1 MKRLVLL
8 LFMCPFLQGLAQ
20 DEKVFEKYTA
30 EKRYTIDGGSVVV
43 SKIVENIEGSKED
56 IYTRAKSYLARA
68 YNDSKSV
75 IQTDDKES
83 GIIIGKGLYTRL
95 ASFNLGAWTMKAYH
109 ILRVDIKEGRA
120 RIICS
125 ASTVIPNSSA
135 HLDNEYEY
143 SIINYYPITDKHAPS
158 LLKKPQLRAFISL
171 IDEMN
176 KSVLSLEK
184 ALKEGGVLD
193 SEKEDW

>member
-1 MKRLVLL
+1 
-8 LFMCPFLQGLAQ
+8 MCPFLQGLAQ

-30 EKRYTIDGGSVVV
+30 EKMYTIDGGSVVV

-68 YNDSKSV
+68 YNNSKSV
-75 IQTDDKES
+75 IQTDDKEG
-83 GIIIGKGLYTRL
+83 GIIIGKGLYTGLTHFRMAL
-95 ASFNLGAWTMKAYH
+95 WAGMAKAYH

-125 ASTVIPNSSA
+125 VSTITVNNSERPSDE
-135 HLDNEYEY
+135 HEY
-143 SIINYYPITDKHAPS
+143 SVVGYYPITDSRAPS
-158 LLKKPQLRAFISL
+158 LAKKGQLRAFISL
-171 IDEMN
+171 VDKMN
-176 KSVLSLEK
+176 ESVQSLEK

-193 SEKEDW
+193 SEKENW